1 MAFGRA
7 FKGFVDRAGRNLVD
21 LDKIV
26 GTTIANGQ
34 RAAAERIV
42 RELQQAGPSWSGQFS
57 NSWQISTASTVSKGT
72 GTAGE
77 PQPIKAPVVTGRE
90 VTAGQIF
97 KDPLLKITNF
107 SRHALEAIDAVEHDR
122 HYYARRSTAEPQTA
136 LGRSKWQLTDPR
148 RPVSAR
154 GQTGGGT
161 EGTNSSRTA
170 PLDWF
175 ATYASAKL
183 DRAVKIEMD
192 SALRRRFG

>member
-7 FKGFVDRAGRNLVD
+7 FKGFVDRTGRNLVD

-72 GTAGE
+72 GGAGE

-90 VTAGQIF
+90 ATAGQIF
-97 KDPLLKITNF
+97 KDPILKITNF
-107 SRHALEAIDAVEHDR
+107 APHALEALDAVEHDR
-122 HYYARRSTAEPQTA
+122 QYYARRKTAEPQTA
-136 LGRSKWQLTDPR
+136 LGRSKWELAAPR

-154 GQTGGGT
+154 GEIGGGT

-175 ATYASAKL
+175 ANYASAKL

-192 SALRRRFG
+192 SVLRRRFG